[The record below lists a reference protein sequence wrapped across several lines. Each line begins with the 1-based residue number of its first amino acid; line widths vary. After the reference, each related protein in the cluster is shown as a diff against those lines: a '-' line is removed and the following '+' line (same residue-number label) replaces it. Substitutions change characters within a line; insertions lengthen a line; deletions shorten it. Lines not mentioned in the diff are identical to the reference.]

1 MDIAKIRKKAQSK
14 EKEKKAEEIL
24 LPQPAEQPIKETVT
38 PVSSE
43 ALPGHAGDSQKREE
57 LPEEIKE
64 EAICSPEKGSEDTG
78 TREKEQEKV
87 EHPDEAGKPE
97 QHKSEELAEDL
108 SLELLTFS
116 LSKEEFAFRVSEI
129 EEIIRFQKITMVPTM
144 PDYVLGITSL
154 RGKIIPVLD
163 LKTRLGIRNN
173 TTGANPDDAGTS
185 VQPGTNT
192 DEKILI
198 VSGPKGLIGAT
209 IDRVIGVVRF
219 PREKML
225 EPPAHLTEAELRFIE
240 GVVISEKRFI
250 SIIRSEDT
258 MNIEAG

>member
-14 EKEKKAEEIL
+14 EKEKKAEEML
-24 LPQPAEQPIKETVT
+24 LPQPAEQPIKETVASA
-38 PVSSE
+38 SSE
-43 ALPGHAGDSQKREE
+43 ALPGHAGDTQKSEE
-57 LPEEIKE
+57 PPGEIKE
-64 EAICSPEKGSEDTG
+64 ETICSPEKGSEDTRN
-78 TREKEQEKV
+78 REKEQKEVK
-87 EHPDEAGKPE
+87 HPVEAGKSGQYE
-97 QHKSEELAEDL
+97 SEEHAEDL

-129 EEIIRFQKITMVPTM
+129 EEIIRFQKITTVPTM
-144 PDYVLGITSL
+144 PGYVLGITSL

-163 LKTRLGIRNN
+163 LKTRLGIRKN
-173 TTGANPDDAGTS
+173 TTGADPDDAGTS
-185 VQPGTNT
+185 VQPATNT

-240 GVVISEKRFI
+240 GVVIFEKRFI

-258 MNIEAG
+258 MNIEAD